1 MAQVK
6 KLQPGNVNYDTQQNA
21 EPPAGATKR
30 HPQAVQ
36 KIIGSDSQQQLQ
48 DAAGA

>member
-21 EPPAGATKR
+21 EPPAGATKK
-30 HPQAVQ
+30 HPQSVQ
-36 KIIGSDSQQQLQ
+36 KIVSDAQQQLQ
-48 DAAGA
+48 DASGA